1 VTQPI
6 PGACTNLR
14 SDSLRSY
21 DVDPSSGRLLMIR
34 PVEEAQPP
42 SIRVPLNWFDEVRR
56 LTSPR

>member
-1 VTQPI
+1 
-6 PGACTNLR
+6 
-14 SDSLRSY
+14 
-21 DVDPSSGRLLMIR
+21 MIR